1 MSESAQTSKPKSK
14 KPIFKKW
21 WFWVIVVFV
30 IIGVSSS
37 QSDSNDAT
45 KVGED
50 NSSSQSAEVEQTSF
64 KVGDVI
70 AFDGKQITVT
80 SVDRNY
86 SSGNDYIKPDD
97 GKEFIKVNV
106 LIENKSDDKVSY
118 NSYDWKVQDS
128 DGAIESQ
135 NGNAIMANSD
145 DRLGSGDLA
154 KDGKKSGSI
163 IFEVPSGDDGLILH
177 YQPSFWS
184 DRDVEITV

>member
-1 MSESAQTSKPKSK
+1 MSESVQNSKPKSK

-21 WFWVIVVFV
+21 WFWVIIVFI

-37 QSDSNDAT
+37 QSANKNAT
-45 KVGED
+45 KVGENGSTSQ
-50 NSSSQSAEVEQTSF
+50 NSEQTKF

-86 SSGNDYIKPDD
+86 STGNDYIKPSD

-106 LIENKSDDKVSY
+106 IIENKSDDKVSY
-118 NSYDWKVQDS
+118 NVFDWKVQDS
-128 DGAIESQ
+128 NGAIESQ
-135 NGNAIMANSD
+135 TGNAIMANPSD
-145 DRLGSGDLA
+145 NLGSGDLA
-154 KDGKKSGSI
+154 KGGKKSGSI
-163 IFEVPSGDDGLILH
+163 VFEVPSGDAGLILH

-184 DRDVEITV
+184 DKAVEITV